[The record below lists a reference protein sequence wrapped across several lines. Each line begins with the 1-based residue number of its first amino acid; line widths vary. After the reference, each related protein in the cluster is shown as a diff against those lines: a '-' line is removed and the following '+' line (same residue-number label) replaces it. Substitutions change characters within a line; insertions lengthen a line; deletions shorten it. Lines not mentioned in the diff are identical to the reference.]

1 MGVQG
6 VWGVQLPIASEG
18 RNAPTWGPRKV
29 SDFVGK
35 GGARERAQF
44 SPQGGNGDERTLRRR
59 AHDTGTVY
67 KCAVRN
73 GRTLAEAD

>member
-1 MGVQG
+1 MYQAPVEGGLESLDITAFSAGVQG

-18 RNAPTWGPRKV
+18 RNAPG
-29 SDFVGK
+29 
-35 GGARERAQF
+35 
-44 SPQGGNGDERTLRRR
+44 R

-73 GRTLAEAD
+73 GRTLAEADLSLTS